1 MGGKKGKGIGGSG
14 SRLNGN
20 VGGEKK
26 GSVVESRVGQSIA
39 VQGRN
44 DSGWGDNNDGNL
56 KQPAKSNNESSESKD
71 LEQREADHAEGEK
84 LPFWTRPLHMAR
96 MEKNDDCD
104 GNTSKDE

>member
-1 MGGKKGKGIGGSG
+1 MGLGFRRWGDMKGKGSGGSG

-26 GSVVESRVGQSIA
+26 LGSVVESVGRSNA

-56 KQPAKSNNESSESKD
+56 KQQANRNGESSESKD
-71 LEQREADHAEGEK
+71 LEQCEADHADGEK
-84 LPFWTRPLHMAR
+84 TAILDAAAAYG
-96 MEKNDDCD
+96 ED
-104 GNTSKDE
+104 GEE